1 MYVPFSA
8 VVRDEYEGREFRVA
22 SEPRGREVSRAV
34 EPKAV
39 LRELVFQMLPAQPP
53 VLEKPGGSAE

>member
-8 VVRDEYEGREFRVA
+8 GVRDEYDGRELRVA
-22 SEPRGREVSRAV
+22 SDPRGRGLSRAV

-39 LRELVFQMLPAQPP
+39 LKELVFQMLPAQPP